1 MSQDT
6 EQRIREIIAKHRPP
20 EAGPMPPGAT
30 LKDAGI
36 DSLNA
41 IEILFEVE
49 EAFGVNLP
57 DRDPNFDTGTL
68 QGLVEAVEGALAL
81 KAAAIAPGPAPG

>member
-6 EQRIREIIAKHRPP
+6 ELRIRDIIAKHRPA
-20 EAGPMPPGAT
+20 ESAPMLPGST

-57 DRDPNFDTGTL
+57 DRDANFDTGSL
-68 QGLVEAVEGALAL
+68 QGLVDAVEVALAQ
-81 KAAAIAPGPAPG
+81 KAAAITPGPASG